1 MSNILKGI
9 NIFRK
14 MPTGNRFV
22 FISISLFILFWIIV
36 KIIFSKYNV
45 TAEENQTIL
54 RLVSLSFLALN
65 LIVALILFS
74 SKPLKISFKGD
85 NILNFALLALLIS
98 TVLCVKASAYITF
111 LFFVVTLIYA
121 LVNKRKVRLHPFF
134 AVMVAYY
141 SFQLLGLLWTID
153 INEGLKFI
161 DKGLSFI
168 VIPLSFSF
176 FSISKE
182 QRDKVLRLFF
192 RFLTPYLL
200 MGIIG
205 YIFQVYFH
213 KLNLFVGLW
222 FAKFYFP
229 PILNLVDFFD
239 QIFSGIGYGHP
250 TYISFILTVMIAV
263 GFYLWRNGQKNGQN
277 DTNGI
282 TKFELTVYLVLSA
295 FVIFILKS
303 RLGFIMFPFGVLISV
318 LFTIRKRKQM
328 PFILIFLFV
337 LAILTSILS
346 YKYTDQH
353 SFMNDSDRKNIFG
366 FVVDY
371 IKNNPLTGTGTGSM
385 AIVLRNV
392 EHAVNAHNQFI
403 GELFHLGIG
412 GLIMFLF
419 LIGTVIYHGIK
430 SRNYMLLYFMVIF
443 TLLMITEMPLAIQKG
458 ISAFTLF
465 TCLFLQPGWNI
476 KPDDNMFSKKTSYK

>member
-1 MSNILKGI
+1 MNNILKGI

-14 MPTGNRFV
+14 MPAGNRFV
-22 FISISLFILFWIIV
+22 FISISLFVLFWIIV
-36 KIIFSKYNV
+36 KIIFSNYNI
-45 TAEENQTIL
+45 TDEENKPVL

-65 LIVALILFS
+65 LIVALILFP
-74 SKPLKISFKGD
+74 SKPLKISFKED

-98 TVLCVKASAYITF
+98 SVLSVKASAYITF
-111 LFFVVTLIYA
+111 LFFVVTLVYA
-121 LVNKRKVRLHPFF
+121 LVNKRKFRLHPFF
-134 AVMVAYY
+134 GIMVAYY
-141 SFQLLGLLWTID
+141 SYQLLGLLWTID

-192 RFLTPYLL
+192 RFLTVYLL

-222 FAKFYFP
+222 FVKFYFP
-229 PILNLVDFFD
+229 PILNLVDSFD

-263 GFYLWRNGQKNGQN
+263 GFYLSRNGQD

-318 LFTIRKRKQM
+318 LFTVRKSKQM

-353 SFMNDSDRKNIFG
+353 SFMNDSDRKNIFS

-458 ISAFTLF
+458 VSAFTLF
-465 TCLFLQPGWNI
+465 TCLFLQPDWNI
-476 KPDDNMFSKKTSYK
+476 KPDDKSIPQRISYK